1 MTVAADGTQ
10 LADGVHR
17 YEPESPFGETLTE
30 VSASP
35 NDASRAGLE
44 AWAASASPFS
54 EVGTGGPAVDAEA
67 EELAEDIF
75 ETLQDEAFEEALTNL
90 VGEVAEQVDQR
101 LVGETGTAL
110 AVQRQTLGNSHL
122 APIGLEAERYLDQLS
137 GALEGVDV
145 ASLSEAQLDE
155 LLSRYDPDPAGLS
168 PAGEDFIGSI
178 VRKAKSVVN
187 TVKKVAAKV
196 ASPLLAPVLK
206 KLRALVQPLLER
218 VLALAINRLPA
229 QFQEPAR
236 QLAKRFGILKAEAED
251 AYEAAAPVVAGSTEA
266 LAEDFDAAL
275 TEFLLA
281 GNDRIE
287 QGETF
292 GYEDASGAASEDSPL
307 EALTEARQDLADRL
321 RTADADED
329 LTPAIEQFLPALLP
343 ALRVGIQLLGRPK
356 VVSWIAGYV
365 AKAISGWVG
374 PTLAAPLSQAIVDTG
389 LRLATLE
396 QTEPSEAAVDLAPQ
410 VLAAT
415 VEDTVRNLAEQ
426 DEHVFEDED
435 LLGLALSEAFEAA
448 VAANFPSQL
457 VRPEVQIAPTLGGSF
472 VARASRHP
480 YAYKRFTRTP
490 EVEVTAPIAQAI
502 RTFGGHTLAAALQ
515 AHGQSLPMR
524 ARVHIYEAMAGT
536 TLPRLAHRERLP
548 GLGPQRRRAYTNLH
562 PLTPE
567 AAGTLLR
574 EPKLGVAKPPYYLQ
588 SRKRI
593 AIGQRFY
600 YLQPTAPGAT
610 GPSPASE
617 AAPGDLLANA
627 PTATS
632 VTINLRRSELVFRL
646 FFSEAHAQAIAAAM
660 ARSRSPSPLL
670 RAVVAAY
677 DDASRSLERREGS
690 VRIRKELD
698 EDEARLGAPR
708 QRVAPAVMHPLRRR
722 IDRWARPMLAQWVR
736 ARGQEFVRA
745 VQDPRSGVTL
755 TLRLRGVPGLHV
767 LRQAMRGQLGARGL
781 RGVRAGEPFRGAPG
795 GTVVVRPGR
804 DHR

>member
-10 LADGVHR
+10 LADGGHR
-17 YEPESPFGETLTE
+17 FQPESPFSETLPQAGATP
-30 VSASP
+30 A
-35 NDASRAGLE
+35 DASRPARLE
-44 AWAASASPFS
+44 AWAELSSPFS
-54 EVGTGGPAVDAEA
+54 EVGTGGPSVDAEA
-67 EELAEDIF
+67 DELAEDIF

-90 VGEVAEQVDQR
+90 VGELAEQVDQR
-101 LVGETGTAL
+101 LAGETGSAL
-110 AVQRQTLGNSHL
+110 AVQRQALGSSYL
-122 APIGLEAERYLDQLS
+122 APIGLEAERYLDRLT

-145 ASLSEAQLDE
+145 VSLSEAQLDE
-155 LLSRYDPDPAGLS
+155 LLSRHDPDPAGLS
-168 PAGEDFIGSI
+168 PAGEDFLGSI
-178 VRKAKSVVN
+178 VRKAKGVVN
-187 TVKKVAAKV
+187 TVRKVAAKV

-251 AYEAAAPVVAGSTEA
+251 AYEVAAPVVAGNTEA

-281 GNDRIE
+281 GDGRVE
-287 QGETF
+287 QSETF
-292 GYEDASGAASEDSPL
+292 GYEDASGVASEDSPL
-307 EALTEARQDLADRL
+307 EALTEARQVLADRL
-321 RTADADED
+321 QTADAGED

-396 QTEPSEAAVDLAPQ
+396 QPEPSEATAELAPQ
-410 VLAAT
+410 VLTAT

-435 LLGLALSEAFEAA
+435 LLGLAVSEAFEAA
-448 VAANFPSQL
+448 VAANFPPQL
-457 VRPEVQIAPTLGGSF
+457 VRPEVQPAPTLGGSF
-472 VARASRHP
+472 VVRAARRP

-515 AHGQSLPMR
+515 AHGQALPMR

-536 TLPRLAHRERLP
+536 NLPRLAQRERLP

-600 YLQPTAPGAT
+600 YLQPTTPGA
-610 GPSPASE
+610 
-617 AAPGDLLANA
+617 AAPGDPSANA

-660 ARSRSPSPLL
+660 ARARGPAPLL
-670 RAVVAAY
+670 RAVIAGY
-677 DDASRSLERREGS
+677 DDASRSLERRDGS
-690 VRIRKELD
+690 VRIVKELD

-708 QRVAPAVMHPLRRR
+708 QRVAPAVVHPLRRR
-722 IDRWARPMLAQWVR
+722 IDGWARPMLAQWVR

-745 VQDPRSGVTL
+745 AQDPRSGVTL

-767 LRQAMRGQLGARGL
+767 LRQAMNGQLGVRGL
-781 RGVRAGEPFRGAPG
+781 RGVRTGEPFRGAPS